1 MNRNIFRDNKLQS
14 QTNNQQY
21 QLINGRY
28 VCLPSQQN
36 SISTNPEM
44 SIPNQQP
51 NNNVNRL
58 KQNTKDISKNL
69 NNPLGTV
76 IKKYNPDIEPNLKSL
91 EHKRDN
97 TKFSLTNSRYKTILN
112 DVEIP
117 QKIKNTKDLSL
128 NIVEDKD
135 ESKLNTKLD
144 ELNDERKYV
153 DKKREEMY
161 NETNRED
168 NKKKFKFRNEEI
180 YKLNRKNEQ
189 EQEIDGFDNL
199 KQEVAD
205 YYKKVHTDL
214 EKDREVY
221 NEIIDS
227 LVNAGV
233 FDD

>member
-91 EHKRDN
+91 
-97 TKFSLTNSRYKTILN
+97 
-112 DVEIP
+112 
-117 QKIKNTKDLSL
+117 
-128 NIVEDKD
+128 
-135 ESKLNTKLD
+135 
-144 ELNDERKYV
+144 
-153 DKKREEMY
+153 
-161 NETNRED
+161 
-168 NKKKFKFRNEEI
+168 
-180 YKLNRKNEQ
+180 
-189 EQEIDGFDNL
+189 
-199 KQEVAD
+199 
-205 YYKKVHTDL
+205 
-214 EKDREVY
+214 
-221 NEIIDS
+221 
-227 LVNAGV
+227 
-233 FDD
+233 

>member
-1 MNRNIFRDNKLQS
+1 
-14 QTNNQQY
+14 
-21 QLINGRY
+21 
-28 VCLPSQQN
+28 
-36 SISTNPEM
+36 
-44 SIPNQQP
+44 
-51 NNNVNRL
+51 
-58 KQNTKDISKNL
+58 
-69 NNPLGTV
+69 
-76 IKKYNPDIEPNLKSL
+76 
-91 EHKRDN
+91 
-97 TKFSLTNSRYKTILN
+97 
-112 DVEIP
+112 
-117 QKIKNTKDLSL
+117 
-128 NIVEDKD
+128 
-135 ESKLNTKLD
+135 
-144 ELNDERKYV
+144 
-153 DKKREEMY
+153 MY
-161 NETNRED
+161 NETNREE